1 MDNVKTAWTEIHDL
15 KNLVSPYRTYLC
27 ELKEHVRSGTP
38 ILMYGQGEYARIV
51 TASLASNGISVQGF
65 FADPGY
71 DCSPAAASFE
81 QTFSNFGRPVVVV
94 LGFLSRSSIDVKI
107 SRLDRGEGRV
117 LKYYDFGFPYPYG
130 PAFID
135 NEFIQR
141 HEQELQAVYNLLED
155 DLSRKVMFAFLRSKI
170 LNDPTPLGEV
180 FTDRQYF
187 PEDIFCFS
195 DHEVVVD
202 GGAFTGDTLLR
213 YLHEAK
219 PCFAS
224 YHAFEPDAKNWMVLQ
239 QTVEELGAKN
249 VHLVHKGLLD
259 RAARLHFATGG
270 NTSRLQESGG
280 LMIETVA
287 LDEAVPNASFI
298 KLDIE
303 GCEAQALEGARRTI
317 QTNKPKLAICVYHSC
332 QDIFEIPL
340 LVKRLHPGYRM
351 FLRTHD
357 REATRE
363 CVLYATPS
371 HS

>member
-1 MDNVKTAWTEIHDL
+1 LTEIQDL
-15 KNLVSPYRTYLC
+15 KQLVAPCHTYLC
-27 ELKEHVRSGTP
+27 ELQSHVCSGDP
-38 ILMYGQGEYARIV
+38 ILMYGRGEYARIV
-51 TASLASNGISVQGF
+51 AGFLASNGISVQAF
-65 FADPGY
+65 FADPEFDG
-71 DCSPAAASFE
+71 SPPTASFE
-81 QTFSNFGRPVVVV
+81 EVFSHIGKPVVIV
-94 LGFLSRSSIDVKI
+94 LGFLSRSSIDAKI

-117 LKYYDFGFPYPYG
+117 LKCYDFGFPYPCG

-135 NEFIQR
+135 NGFVQR
-141 HEQELQAVYNLLED
+141 HEQELQVVYNLLED
-155 DLSRKVMFAFLRSKI
+155 DLSRKVMVAFLRSKI
-170 LNDPTPLGEV
+170 LNDPAHLGEV
-180 FTDRQYF
+180 FTERQYF

-213 YLHEAK
+213 YLHEAR

-239 QTVEELGAKN
+239 QTVKELGAKN

-259 RAARLHFATGG
+259 RAASLHFATGG
-270 NTSRLQESGG
+270 STSRLQESGS
-280 LMIETVA
+280 LIVETVA

-303 GCEAQALEGARRTI
+303 GCEAQALAGARRTI

-340 LVKRLHPGYRM
+340 LVKRLHPGYRI

-357 REATRE
+357 REASRE